1 MTATVT
7 RIDEVR
13 AVLTDNGGVFTRWPC
28 RVCGGTTEKVNVLC
42 EVPPGRPHAGLRVCE
57 FCLESG
63 DLAARLDERVAALR
77 ERIAE
82 LMALRGRLVA
92 PTYVEWQHA
101 EALADAIFASGHR
114 VEEALKWPLEKQLEW
129 IEKARRRDAEFVAVE
144 RGKND
149 GHYFG
154 ACPECGTCDGYRNIG
169 RNHWFFCAEH
179 KTKWCAGSNL
189 LSSWQQETEA
199 HWEDSARFLADFKEV
214 EPIYPGIKS
223 SVVCDDDDIPF

>member
-1 MTATVT
+1 MTATAT

-28 RVCGGTTEKVNVLC
+28 HVCGGATEKVSVLC
-42 EVPPGRPHAGLRVCE
+42 EVPAGSPRHASLRVCE
-57 FCLESG
+57 QCLAG
-63 DLAARLDERVAALR
+63 DVNARIDARVAELQKRITELR
-77 ERIAE
+77 
-82 LMALRGRLVA
+82 ALRGRLIV
-92 PTYVEWQHA
+92 PTYAEWQHA
-101 EALADAIFASGHR
+101 EALADAIFASDHR
-114 VEEALKWPLEKQLEW
+114 IEEAMKWPMQTQLQW
-129 IEKARRRDAEFVAVE
+129 IESARRRDAEFAAVE
-144 RGKND
+144 RAKND

-154 ACPECGTCDGYRNIG
+154 VCPECGTCDGYRNIG

-189 LSSWQQETEA
+189 LSSWQQATEA

-223 SVVCDDDDIPF
+223 SVVCDDDDVPF